1 MFISIEI
8 YNLVLMVVY
17 IPLLHEMR
25 KMNHNPMETTTNSL
39 ESGKKAG
46 LSTFEKYLYIWIGI
60 CIGIGILLSLLV
72 PSIAIAIDAVKVGT
86 VSIPIG
92 ICLFLM
98 MYPAVLNLKAS
109 ELKKI
114 KQNPVPILL
123 TLVANWIVAPLVGTF
138 LAGWLLPGNE
148 QLVVAVILLHA
159 SPCTAMVLVWG
170 YLADGNQ
177 EQNVVNTSINT
188 VTIIFLYAPMVGL
201 LLSLQ
206 NVVYNTSISVDWIGL
221 LITVTVFIGLP
232 ILAGY
237 PTKKIIIGRKGEDW
251 FNSVYREALGKV
263 AIAALLVTLIILYS
277 LNGGVMLQNPDKLL
291 LVSIPLLISFS
302 IILTYNILMTKLAR
316 LHYKEA
322 VVTVL
327 IGSSSHF
334 EIAIAT
340 AITLFGVGSIAAL
353 GTTMGLFWEVPV
365 MLLAIYLARYLRK
378 MNFWLPS

>member
-1 MFISIEI
+1 MNSNPIE
-8 YNLVLMVVY
+8 NAS
-17 IPLLHEMR
+17 P
-25 KMNHNPMETTTNSL
+25 SL
-39 ESGKKAG
+39 ESEKKAG
-46 LSTFEKYLYIWIGI
+46 LSKFEKYLYIWIGI
-60 CIGIGILLSLLV
+60 CIVIGIAISQLV
-72 PSIAIAIDAVKVGT
+72 PGIAIAIDAIKIGT

-98 MYPAVLNLKAS
+98 MYPAVLNLRAS

-114 KQNPVPILL
+114 KKNPVPILL
-123 TLVANWIVAPLVGTF
+123 TLVSNWIVAPLVGTF

-148 QLVVAVILLHA
+148 QLIVAVILLHA

-170 YLADGNQ
+170 YLANGNQ

-206 NVVYNTSISVDWIGL
+206 NVVYHSSISVDWLGL
-221 LITVTVFIGLP
+221 LITATIFIGLP
-232 ILAGY
+232 IAGY
-237 PTKKIIIGRKGEDW
+237 FSKKILIGRKGEDW
-251 FNSVYREALGKV
+251 FNNVYREALGKV
-263 AIAALLVTLIILYS
+263 AIVALLMTLIILYS
-277 LNGGVMLQNPDKLL
+277 LNGGVMLRNPDKLL
-291 LVSIPLLISFS
+291 LVSVPLLISFL
-302 IILTYNILMTKLAR
+302 IVLTYNIMMTKLAK

-340 AITLFGVGSIAAL
+340 AITLYGVGSMAAL

-365 MLLAIYLARYLRK
+365 MLSVVYLARYLRK
-378 MNFWLPS
+378 KNFWLPSEFKYNESKK

>member
-1 MFISIEI
+1 MTHD
-8 YNLVLMVVY
+8 
-17 IPLLHEMR
+17 PT
-25 KMNHNPMETTTNSL
+25 ETTVQSS
-39 ESGKKAG
+39 ESGRKG
-46 LSTFEKYLYIWIGI
+46 RLSKFEKYLYIWIGI
-60 CIGIGILLSLLV
+60 CIGIGIALSQFV
-72 PSIAIAIDAVKVGT
+72 PGIAQAIDAIKIGT

-114 KQNPVPILL
+114 KRNPVPIVL

-148 QLVVAVILLHA
+148 QLIVAVILLHA

-177 EQNVVNTSINT
+177 EQNVANTSINT
-188 VTIIFLYAPMVGL
+188 VSIIFLYAPMVGL

-206 NVVYNTSISVDWIGL
+206 NVVYHTSISVDWLGL
-221 LITVTVFIGLP
+221 LITATVFIGLP

-237 PTKKIIIGRKGEDW
+237 ISKKIIIGRKGEDW
-251 FNSVYREALGKV
+251 FNNVYREALGKV

-277 LNGGVMLQNPDKLL
+277 LNGGVMIQNPDKLL
-291 LVSIPLLISFS
+291 LVSVPLLISFL
-302 IILTYNILMTKLAR
+302 IILTYNIIMTKLVR

-340 AITLFGVGSIAAL
+340 AITLYGVGSIAAL

-365 MLLAIYLARYLRK
+365 MLSVVYLARYLRK
-378 MNFWLPS
+378 RNFWRPS